1 MMDMEATQMKF
12 MNEYDISLAE
22 QRHIGHPVLARATQ
36 FLMDFREEVNAH
48 SDGWAYWGAPV
59 RAAAKLMTL
68 VEGHDATEAQFK
80 AALSP
85 IKSFYTRRGNAAGMQ
100 YPEVQ

>member
-1 MMDMEATQMKF
+1 MKF
-12 MNEYDISLAE
+12 MNEYDIEVA
-22 QRHIGHPVLARATQ
+22 QRRNANHPVLSRASR
-36 FLMDFREEVNAH
+36 FLGILKEEVNEH
-48 SDGWAYWGAPV
+48 SDGWAYWAAPV

-68 VEGHDATEAQFK
+68 VESQDATEAQFK

-85 IKSFYTRRGNAAGMQ
+85 IKSFYTRRGIAAGMQ